1 MITETTI
8 YWILKLDDIRAL
20 LRGLV
25 FLIFIFNAVS
35 ITIIGACVDWKT
47 TKLREKVSKQVIVSC
62 ISIVLLIICK
72 TFIPTTKQMLLIK
85 TIPAVSN
92 CKLVEEM
99 SKDVK
104 DFYKLGLNAL
114 KEKVLNTQSIVPSDK
129 K

>member
-1 MITETTI
+1 MI
-8 YWILKLDDIRAL
+8 
-20 LRGLV
+20 
-25 FLIFIFNAVS
+25 S
-35 ITIIGACVDWKT
+35 ISTIGASVDWKK
-47 TKLREKVSKQVIVSC
+47 TKLCEKISKQVLISF
-62 ISIVLLIICK
+62 ISIILLSTCK

-114 KEKVLNTQSIVPSDK
+114 KEKVLNTQSIASSDK
-129 K
+129 N